1 MMKKHEVLK
10 LKNVMVNLQMNVEV
24 MKLKLNLKK
33 QQMSGRKMRG
43 PE

>member
-1 MMKKHEVLK
+1 MVKKHEVLK

-33 QQMSGRKMRG
+33 QKMSERKMRG